1 MKHICLDLDAEHM
14 CGVIN
19 VLDSGLDDYTMDE
32 RGDVGSWVRMACI
45 QGLTS
50 IFETLFRVSG
60 SVPEF
65 GNYLPAERYHTV
77 IARILR
83 QGVERLDNVRQIA
96 GECLLRLFRTPLP
109 GVPHR
114 EEWRIKGSEL
124 IMKLFLKWVAM
135 HLRCSPISWQIV
147 MLQTL

>member
-1 MKHICLDLDAEHM
+1 MKLICPDLDAERM
-14 CGVIN
+14 CGFIE
-19 VLDSGLDDYTMDE
+19 VLDGGLDDYTMDE

-50 IFETLFRVSG
+50 IFEALFRDSG
-60 SVPEF
+60 NIPEF
-65 GNYLPAERYHTV
+65 ASFLPPQRYHSV

-96 GECLLRLFRTPLP
+96 GECFLRLFRTPLP
-109 GVPHR
+109 SVPCQ

-124 IMKLFLKWVAM
+124 MTKLFLRWVTTYLSY
-135 HLRCSPISWQIV
+135 LRISSRIV
-147 MLQTL
+147 KLQTL